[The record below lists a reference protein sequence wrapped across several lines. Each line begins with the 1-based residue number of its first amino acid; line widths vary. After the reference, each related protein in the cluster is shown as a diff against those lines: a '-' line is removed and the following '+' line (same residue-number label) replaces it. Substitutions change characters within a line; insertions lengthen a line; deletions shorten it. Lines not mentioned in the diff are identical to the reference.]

1 MRWEDLVL
9 AVAGFMFSV
18 ALVPAL
24 RGEEKP
30 PLTSSLTTAGLLG
43 CVGVAYAF
51 LGLWLGLISTGLN
64 CVAWAVL
71 AIQRLRNR
79 RCRTS

>member
-9 AVAGFMFSV
+9 AVAGFMFSI
-18 ALVPAL
+18 ALIPTL
-24 RGEEKP
+24 RGNEKP
-30 PLTSSLTTAGLLG
+30 PLSSSLLTAGLLAF
-43 CVGVAYAF
+43 VGVAYAF

-64 CVAWAVL
+64 CIAWAVL